1 MPRTD
6 EYLETRIQ
14 RTVEQHLRY
23 YPLYRAFVERYEE
36 EREDIIERQS
46 KPEVGHARGRG
57 SIVETKA
64 LQLEKLD
71 ARYAYRRR
79 WVQGIEDVLATL
91 SKADRRY
98 VELRYFAPENERL
111 PEHIIARELHCC
123 RDTLRAR
130 RQAIITAVAVRMG
143 LM

>member
-1 MPRTD
+1 MHMCKFQT
-6 EYLETRIQ
+6 LIGNSKT
-14 RTVEQHLRY
+14 
-23 YPLYRAFVERYEE
+23 
-36 EREDIIERQS
+36 DIIERQS

-91 SKADRRY
+91 SKTDRRY
-98 VELRYFAPENERL
+98 VKLRYFAPENERL

>member
-1 MPRTD
+1 MPRTG
-6 EYLETRIQ
+6 EYLENRIQ
-14 RTVEQHLRY
+14 RTVEQHLRC
-23 YPLYRAFVERYEE
+23 YPLYRAFVEGYAE
-36 EREDIIERQS
+36 EREDIIERQT

-57 SIVETKA
+57 STVEAKA
-64 LQLEKLD
+64 IQLDKLD

-91 SKADRRY
+91 SKTDRRY
-98 VELRYFAPENERL
+98 VELRYFTPENERL
-111 PEHIIARELHCC
+111 SEHIIARELHCC

-130 RQAIITAVAVRMG
+130 RQAIIMAVAVRMG